1 MRSSHLLGNSRASLV
16 SSTVLLR
23 IEFTAT
29 DASTPMRALLPHVS
43 TLTSSAQTSYP
54 SLRRKRQ
61 SSYIPLRLLCRQSGA
76 LPAFGDGKTS
86 YPSLCHKKQSLYI
99 PFFLL
104 CRQSG
109 ALPAFGDGKTSY
121 PSLCCKKQS
130 LYIPFFL
137 LCRQSGALLAFLAQ
151 TGDIACS
158 LLTGIKGR
166 GGIFLLHFSSD
177 RSGRVLPVILALWSP
192 DFPHDAAV
200 GLHPATVRPGR
211 ACIVPDSRPN
221 VKQVAIFF

>member
-61 SSYIPLRLLCRQSGA
+61 SSYIPLRLLCHQSGA

-99 PFFLL
+99 PFLLL

-109 ALPAFGDGKTSY
+109 ALPAFGSMQET
-121 PSLCCKKQS
+121 
-130 LYIPFFL
+130 L
-137 LCRQSGALLAFLAQ
+137 LRFPALVY
-151 TGDIACS
+151 
-158 LLTGIKGR
+158 GR

-177 RSGRVLPVILALWSP
+177 RSGRALPVILALWSP

-221 VKQVAIFF
+221 VKQVAIFFYGGYNGGTIC

>member
-86 YPSLCHKKQSLYI
+86 YPSLC
-99 PFFLL
+99 
-104 CRQSG
+104 
-109 ALPAFGDGKTSY
+109 
-121 PSLCCKKQS
+121 CKKQS

-137 LCRQSGALLAFLAQ
+137 LCRQSGALLVFLAQ

-177 RSGRVLPVILALWSP
+177 RSGRALPVILALWSP

-221 VKQVAIFF
+221 VKQVAIFFWGGYNGANNRKRGFNHEREGFCIF

>member
-1 MRSSHLLGNSRASLV
+1 
-16 SSTVLLR
+16 
-23 IEFTAT
+23 
-29 DASTPMRALLPHVS
+29 MRALLPHVS

-86 YPSLCHKKQSLYI
+86 YPSLCCKKQSLYIPFFLLCRQSGALPAFWDGKTSYPSLCRKKQSLYI

-109 ALPAFGDGKTSY
+109 ALPAFGSMQET
-121 PSLCCKKQS
+121 
-130 LYIPFFL
+130 L
-137 LCRQSGALLAFLAQ
+137 LRFPALVY
-151 TGDIACS
+151 
-158 LLTGIKGR
+158 GR

-177 RSGRVLPVILALWSP
+177 RSGRALPVILALWSP

>member
-1 MRSSHLLGNSRASLV
+1 MANTQKKSEGSPSTLFSEDASKPVSRVLSFKTAIYLDAPLPVRSSHLLGNSRASLV

-76 LPAFGDGKTS
+76 LSVGGTGERFS
-86 YPSLCHKKQSLYI
+86 
-99 PFFLL
+99 
-104 CRQSG
+104 
-109 ALPAFGDGKTSY
+109 
-121 PSLCCKKQS
+121 
-130 LYIPFFL
+130 FFL

-177 RSGRVLPVILALWSP
+177 RSGRALPVILALWSP
-192 DFPHDAAV
+192 DFPHARPFGAA
-200 GLHPATVRPGR
+200 PATVRPGR
-211 ACIVPDSRPN
+211 ANIVTDGGGFVKPDC
-221 VKQVAIFF
+221 IFFFQRL

>member
-1 MRSSHLLGNSRASLV
+1 MRSSHLLGNSRAGLV

-86 YPSLCHKKQSLYI
+86 YPSLCRKKQSLYI

-109 ALPAFGDGKTSY
+109 ALPAFGSMQET
-121 PSLCCKKQS
+121 
-130 LYIPFFL
+130 L
-137 LCRQSGALLAFLAQ
+137 LRFPALVY
-151 TGDIACS
+151 
-158 LLTGIKGR
+158 GR

-177 RSGRVLPVILALWSP
+177 RSGRALPVILALWSP

>member
-76 LPAFGDGKTS
+76 LSVGGTGERFS
-86 YPSLCHKKQSLYI
+86 
-99 PFFLL
+99 
-104 CRQSG
+104 
-109 ALPAFGDGKTSY
+109 
-121 PSLCCKKQS
+121 
-130 LYIPFFL
+130 FFL

-177 RSGRVLPVILALWSP
+177 RSGRALPVILALWSP
-192 DFPHDAAV
+192 DFPHAQPFGSCPRLSGLLARLFYTSCRTASSPAAIYFLV
-200 GLHPATVRPGR
+200 IGTNERYNLHV
-211 ACIVPDSRPN
+211 
-221 VKQVAIFF
+221 

>member
-76 LPAFGDGKTS
+76 LPVFGDGKTS
-86 YPSLCHKKQSLYI
+86 YPSLCRKKQSLYI

-109 ALPAFGDGKTSY
+109 ALPAFWSMQET
-121 PSLCCKKQS
+121 
-130 LYIPFFL
+130 L
-137 LCRQSGALLAFLAQ
+137 LRFPALVY
-151 TGDIACS
+151 
-158 LLTGIKGR
+158 GR

-177 RSGRVLPVILALWSP
+177 RSGRALPVILALWSP

>member
-76 LPAFGDGKTS
+76 LPVFGDGKTS
-86 YPSLCHKKQSLYI
+86 YPSLCRKKQSLYI

-109 ALPAFGDGKTSY
+109 ALPAFWSMQET
-121 PSLCCKKQS
+121 
-130 LYIPFFL
+130 L
-137 LCRQSGALLAFLAQ
+137 LRFPALVY
-151 TGDIACS
+151 
-158 LLTGIKGR
+158 GR

-177 RSGRVLPVILALWSP
+177 RSGRALPVILALWSP

-200 GLHPATVRPGR
+200 GPHPATVRPGR
-211 ACIVPDSRPN
+211 IVILPDSWRN
-221 VKQVAIFF
+221 VKQVAIFFYGGYNGDTIC

>member
-86 YPSLCHKKQSLYI
+86 YPSLCCKKQSLYI

-109 ALPAFGDGKTSY
+109 ALPAFWSMQET
-121 PSLCCKKQS
+121 
-130 LYIPFFL
+130 L
-137 LCRQSGALLAFLAQ
+137 LRFPALVY
-151 TGDIACS
+151 
-158 LLTGIKGR
+158 GR

-177 RSGRVLPVILALWSP
+177 RSGRALPVILALWSP

>member
-1 MRSSHLLGNSRASLV
+1 MRSSHLLGNSRAGLV

-61 SSYIPLRLLCRQSGA
+61 SSYIPLR
-76 LPAFGDGKTS
+76 
-86 YPSLCHKKQSLYI
+86 
-99 PFFLL
+99 LL

-177 RSGRVLPVILALWSP
+177 RSGRALPVILALWSP

-200 GLHPATVRPGR
+200 GPHPATVRPGR
-211 ACIVPDSRPN
+211 IVILPDSWRN
-221 VKQVAIFF
+221 VKQVAIFFYGGYNGDTIC

>member
-109 ALPAFGDGKTSY
+109 AL
-121 PSLCCKKQS
+121 
-130 LYIPFFL
+130 
-137 LCRQSGALLAFLAQ
+137 LAFLAQ

>member
-86 YPSLCHKKQSLYI
+86 YPSLCRKKQSLYI

-109 ALPAFGDGKTSY
+109 ALPAFWSMQET
-121 PSLCCKKQS
+121 
-130 LYIPFFL
+130 L
-137 LCRQSGALLAFLAQ
+137 LRFPALVY
-151 TGDIACS
+151 
-158 LLTGIKGR
+158 GR

-177 RSGRVLPVILALWSP
+177 RSGRALPVILALWSP

>member
-1 MRSSHLLGNSRASLV
+1 MRSSHLLGNSRAGLV

-76 LPAFGDGKTS
+76 LLAFGDGKTS
-86 YPSLCHKKQSLYI
+86 YPSLC
-99 PFFLL
+99 
-104 CRQSG
+104 R
-109 ALPAFGDGKTSY
+109 
-121 PSLCCKKQS
+121 KKQS

>member
-1 MRSSHLLGNSRASLV
+1 MRSSHLLGNSRAGLV

-109 ALPAFGDGKTSY
+109 ALSVGGTGERFS
-121 PSLCCKKQS
+121 
-130 LYIPFFL
+130 FFL

-151 TGDIACS
+151 TGDIACN

-177 RSGRVLPVILALWSP
+177 RSGRALPVILALWSP

>member
-43 TLTSSAQTSYP
+43 TLTSSAQASYP

-109 ALPAFGDGKTSY
+109 ALPAFGSMQET
-121 PSLCCKKQS
+121 
-130 LYIPFFL
+130 L
-137 LCRQSGALLAFLAQ
+137 LRFPALVY
-151 TGDIACS
+151 
-158 LLTGIKGR
+158 GR

-177 RSGRVLPVILALWSP
+177 RSGRALPVILALWSP

>member
-1 MRSSHLLGNSRASLV
+1 MRSSHLLGNSRAGLV

-86 YPSLCHKKQSLYI
+86 YPSLCRKQQSSCI

-109 ALPAFGDGKTSY
+109 ALPAFWSMQET
-121 PSLCCKKQS
+121 
-130 LYIPFFL
+130 L
-137 LCRQSGALLAFLAQ
+137 LRFPALVY
-151 TGDIACS
+151 
-158 LLTGIKGR
+158 GR

-177 RSGRVLPVILALWSP
+177 RSGRALPVILALWSP

>member
-61 SSYIPLRLLCRQSGA
+61 SSYIPLR
-76 LPAFGDGKTS
+76 
-86 YPSLCHKKQSLYI
+86 
-99 PFFLL
+99 LL

>member
-109 ALPAFGDGKTSY
+109 ALSVGGTGERFS
-121 PSLCCKKQS
+121 
-130 LYIPFFL
+130 FFL

-151 TGDIACS
+151 TGDIACN

-177 RSGRVLPVILALWSP
+177 RSGRALPVILALWSP

>member
-86 YPSLCHKKQSLYI
+86 YPSLCRKKQSLYI

-109 ALPAFGDGKTSY
+109 ALPAFGSMQET
-121 PSLCCKKQS
+121 
-130 LYIPFFL
+130 L
-137 LCRQSGALLAFLAQ
+137 LRFPALVY
-151 TGDIACS
+151 
-158 LLTGIKGR
+158 GR

-177 RSGRVLPVILALWSP
+177 RSGRALPVILALWSP

>member
-61 SSYIPLRLLCRQSGA
+61 SSYIPLRLLCHQSGA

-109 ALPAFGDGKTSY
+109 ALPAFGSMQET
-121 PSLCCKKQS
+121 
-130 LYIPFFL
+130 L
-137 LCRQSGALLAFLAQ
+137 LRFPALVY
-151 TGDIACS
+151 
-158 LLTGIKGR
+158 GR

-177 RSGRVLPVILALWSP
+177 RSGRALPVILALWSP

>member
-1 MRSSHLLGNSRASLV
+1 MRSSHLLGNSRAGLV

-86 YPSLCHKKQSLYI
+86 YPSLC
-99 PFFLL
+99 
-104 CRQSG
+104 
-109 ALPAFGDGKTSY
+109 
-121 PSLCCKKQS
+121 CKKQS

-137 LCRQSGALLAFLAQ
+137 LCRQSGALLAFWAQ

-177 RSGRVLPVILALWSP
+177 RSGRALPVILALWSP

>member
-76 LPAFGDGKTS
+76 LSVGGTGERFS
-86 YPSLCHKKQSLYI
+86 
-99 PFFLL
+99 FFLL

-109 ALPAFGDGKTSY
+109 ALSVGGTGERFS
-121 PSLCCKKQS
+121 
-130 LYIPFFL
+130 FFL

-177 RSGRVLPVILALWSP
+177 RSGRALPVILALWSP

>member
-1 MRSSHLLGNSRASLV
+1 MRSSHLLGNSRAGLV

-61 SSYIPLRLLCRQSGA
+61 SSCIPLR
-76 LPAFGDGKTS
+76 
-86 YPSLCHKKQSLYI
+86 
-99 PFFLL
+99 
-104 CRQSG
+104 
-109 ALPAFGDGKTSY
+109 
-121 PSLCCKKQS
+121 
-130 LYIPFFL
+130 L

-177 RSGRVLPVILALWSP
+177 RSGRALPVILALWSP